1 MTYYRTTNYTW
12 EVKPVE
18 VISSTEHTI
27 TLKPEIGRARARRT
41 QKRSSVYDYWET
53 EREAYAHLVER
64 AESNIAHAR
73 QTLEEM
79 DVVLEQ
85 LALAELV

>member
-1 MTYYRTTNYTW
+1 MTYYRTTSYTW

-18 VISSTEHTI
+18 VISATEHTI
-27 TLKPEIGRARARRT
+27 TLKPEREHARARRT
-41 QKRSSVYDYWET
+41 PKVSSVYAYWET

-64 AESNIAHAR
+64 AESKIAAANR
-73 QTLEEM
+73 TIDEM

>member
-1 MTYYRTTNYTW
+1 MTYYRTTNCTW

-18 VISSTEHTI
+18 VISTTEHTI
-27 TLKPEIGRARARRT
+27 TLKPERERARVRRT
-41 QKRSSVYDYWET
+41 QKKSRGYDYWET
-53 EREAYAHLVER
+53 EKEAYAHLVKR
-64 AESNIAHAR
+64 AKSKIAHAR
-73 QTLEEM
+73 QTIEEM